1 MSYISKE
8 FLVVP
13 WYKIENWSSLGGSG
27 GYGSSTIT
35 AVAQVPAAARI
46 WSLAWELLHA
56 MDLIKKRQSPQLPGK
71 LRINYG

>member
-27 GYGSSTIT
+27 GYRSSTIT

-56 MDLIKKRQSPQLPGK
+56 TDMQKMQKIV
-71 LRINYG
+71 I

>member
-27 GYGSSTIT
+27 GYRSSTIT

-46 WSLAWELLHA
+46 
-56 MDLIKKRQSPQLPGK
+56 
-71 LRINYG
+71 